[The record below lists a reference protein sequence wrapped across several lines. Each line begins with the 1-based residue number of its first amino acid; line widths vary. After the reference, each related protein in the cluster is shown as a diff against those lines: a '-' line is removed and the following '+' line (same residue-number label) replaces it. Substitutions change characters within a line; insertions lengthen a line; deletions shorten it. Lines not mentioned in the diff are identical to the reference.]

1 MQAIIDVDNAAETV
15 GKNLKLAAKFL
26 IAHRFELP
34 TVNQTDLYFD
44 PLFVFGKTVR
54 PFSLTI

>member
-54 PFSLTI
+54 PLFH